1 MIDVD
6 HRCEG
11 IMMRINRVSAVSLT
25 MAFTVLVVACGRES
39 GSQQSDEEPAATP
52 TITSAAASDVA
63 VTLQELRLPATFN
76 GTLTRLD
83 GEVREVTLDL
93 RADER
98 FLWRETPVAK
108 DGSTG
113 AAEYDRG
120 RWYLAYGGRQLVL
133 IGKGEG
139 PRKFEP
145 EGPDRLRALE
155 GAGIAGVGQYI
166 ARTEEAVPFEGSY
179 GMQGMFSYMA
189 DAASFTDCLLELRF
203 PVAMASDYLALERT
217 YLGVDREPGEAVL
230 VTIDGHLAQR
240 PRMEGAGTQETI
252 VVDRF
257 IAISPAGRCE
267 PLTALAELE
276 NTYWKLVEVGG
287 IAVEA
292 PEEGREAHFI
302 LRPAEKHV
310 SGNTGCNQINGGYSL
325 EGERLEFG
333 PLATTLRA
341 CPDEPDIENAFLA
354 ALESVSRYELYGE
367 RLDLYSGSELVA
379 RLEAR
384 YMK

>member
-1 MIDVD
+1 MI
-6 HRCEG
+6 R
-11 IMMRINRVSAVSLT
+11 SSQ
-25 MAFTVLVVACGRES
+25 VLPALLPIALVTLAVACGRES
-39 GSQQSDEEPAATP
+39 GSQRGDEAPSASPAV
-52 TITSAAASDVA
+52 TSAAGSAEGM
-63 VTLQELRLPATFN
+63 TLQELRLPATFK
-76 GTLTRLD
+76 GTLAMVGD
-83 GEVREVTLDL
+83 EVREVTLNL

-98 FLWRETPVAK
+98 FLWRETIVPK
-108 DGSTG
+108 EGGTG
-113 AAEYDRG
+113 QSEYDRG

-133 IGKGEG
+133 VGETEG

-155 GAGIAGVGQYI
+155 GAGIAAARQYI
-166 ARTEEAVPFEGSY
+166 ARTEEAAFDGSY
-179 GMQGMFSYMA
+179 VMQGMFSYMA
-189 DAASFTDCLLELRF
+189 DAASFTDCLLEVRF
-203 PVAMASDYLALERT
+203 PVAMASDYLALERA

-230 VTIDGHLAQR
+230 VTIEGHLAQQ
-240 PRMEGAGTQETI
+240 PKIEGAGTQETV

-257 IAISPAGRCE
+257 ISISPGSQCE

-287 IAVEA
+287 VAVEA
-292 PEEGREAHFI
+292 PEEGREAHLI
-302 LRPAEKHV
+302 MRPAEKRV
-310 SGNTGCNQINGGYSL
+310 SGHTGCNQINGGYAL

-341 CPDEPDIENAFLA
+341 CPDEPDIESAFLGV
-354 ALESVSRYELYGE
+354 LESVTRYELYGE
-367 RLDLYSGSELVA
+367 RLELYSGPDLVA

>member
-1 MIDVD
+1 MIDFD
-6 HRCEG
+6 YKCEG
-11 IMMRINRVSAVSLT
+11 FMMRINRVSSVWLT
-25 MAFTVLVVACGRES
+25 MAFTVFVIACERES
-39 GSQQSDEEPAATP
+39 ASQRSDEEPAATP
-52 TITSAAASDVA
+52 TVTSAAAADVG
-63 VTLQELRLPATFN
+63 VTLQALRLPATFT
-76 GTLTRLD
+76 GTLAMVD
-83 GEVREVTLDL
+83 DEVREVTLEL

-113 AAEYDRG
+113 ESEYDRG

-133 IGKGEG
+133 IGKSDGS
-139 PRKFEP
+139 RKFEP

-166 ARTEEAVPFEGSY
+166 ARTEDEVPFEGPY

-189 DAASFTDCLLELRF
+189 DAASFIDCLFEVRF
-203 PVAMASDYLALERT
+203 PVAMANDYLALERA
-217 YLGVDREPGEAVL
+217 YLGADHDPGEAVL
-230 VTIDGHLAQR
+230 VTLDGHLAQR
-240 PRMEGAGTQETI
+240 PRMEGTGTEENV

-257 IAISPAGRCE
+257 VAISPGGRCE
-267 PLTALAELE
+267 PRTALAELE

-287 IAVEA
+287 VTVEA
-292 PEEGREAHFI
+292 PESEREAHLI
-302 LRPAEKHV
+302 LRPAEERV
-310 SGNTGCNQINGGYSL
+310 SGSTGCNQINGGYSL

-341 CPDEPDIENAFLA
+341 CPDEPDIEGAFLG
-354 ALESVSRYELYGE
+354 ALESVTRYELYGE
-367 RLDLYSGSELVA
+367 RLELYSGSGLVA

-384 YMK
+384 YMQ